1 MHAIQSQNTN
11 LLIFGDS
18 TQIKG
23 SQKPPHMSISES
35 QATRCSGIQTSA
47 MDEATAAA
55 ACV

>member
-1 MHAIQSQNTN
+1 MQSEVKTPIC
-11 LLIFGDS
+11 LFFCDS

-23 SQKPPHMSISES
+23 SRKPPHMSTSES
-35 QATRCSGIQTSA
+35 QATRCSDIQTSA